1 MRELRRLLGYL
12 GPYRRDLLIAAVM
25 IILETAFEMVIPVL
39 MADIIDVGV
48 ANRDVAV
55 ILQRGIQMGVC
66 ALLALATGL
75 LYARF
80 TARAAYG
87 WGANIREA
95 QFERVQKYAFS
106 NLDKFETSSLVTR
119 MTTDVTVLQNTV
131 NGGYRPLV
139 RSPVMLVM
147 GVGLSFWMNPRLA
160 LVFLVC
166 APVLGGV
173 LFVIVRRV
181 APMYGRLQKAVD
193 RLNNVVQEGLTAIR
207 AVKAFVRGEYEEEK
221 FQGVNSELMETSQRT
236 FRLAVLNLPVFQLV
250 MYTAVVLIMWLGE
263 QITEKGI
270 GNGISLIIFSGI
282 VVGIPGA
289 LVKSFQLIK
298 LGDMS
303 LFIALALVILMVAVL
318 IGVVFMER
326 AQRRIPIQYA
336 KRQVGRKMYGG
347 QSTHLPLRVNTAGVI
362 PPIFA
367 SSLLLFPATM
377 ANFDI
382 ADWLKTAASW
392 FTPSSILY
400 NVIFI
405 ALIFFFC
412 FFYTAIIFDP
422 KDVAENLKKAGGFI
436 PGIRP
441 GEKTQEYL
449 DAVLSRLTL
458 WGGVY
463 ISVISVLPM
472 LLIAE
477 FNVPFY
483 FGGTSIL
490 ILVGVAMDFMS
501 QIESHLIS
509 RQYEG
514 LMGKTR
520 IKGRS

>member
-1 MRELRRLLGYL
+1 MAFGGAQNLARSPELLPKLLWTLGLLCAYRIGVHIPVPGVDGAALNSFFESVAGTLFGLFDMFSGGALSNVSVFALGIMPYISSSIIIQLLQVVSPELKRMAKEEGAAGRRKITQYTRYGTV
-12 GPYRRDLLIAAVM
+12 LITIIQGFGIAVGLETMYSNSGAAVVPVPGWTFRIM
-25 IILETAFEMVIPVL
+25 TILT
-39 MADIIDVGV
+39 
-48 ANRDVAV
+48 
-55 ILQRGIQMGVC
+55 
-66 ALLALATGL
+66 
-75 LYARF
+75 
-80 TARAAYG
+80 
-87 WGANIREA
+87 
-95 QFERVQKYAFS
+95 
-106 NLDKFETSSLVTR
+106 
-119 MTTDVTVLQNTV
+119 
-131 NGGYRPLV
+131 
-139 RSPVMLVM
+139 
-147 GVGLSFWMNPRLA
+147 
-160 LVFLVC
+160 
-166 APVLGGV
+166 
-173 LFVIVRRV
+173 
-181 APMYGRLQKAVD
+181 
-193 RLNNVVQEGLTAIR
+193 LTA
-207 AVKAFVRGEYEEEK
+207 G
-221 FQGVNSELMETSQRT
+221 T
-236 FRLAVLNLPVFQLV
+236 
-250 MYTAVVLIMWLGE
+250 VLIMWLGE

-289 LVKSFQLIK
+289 AVKSYQLISM
-298 LGDMS
+298 GEIS
-303 LFIALALVILMVAVL
+303 IFIAVALLVFMLAVL
-318 IGVVFMER
+318 AGVVFMER

-382 ADWLKTAASW
+382 ADWLKNAASW
-392 FTPSSILY
+392 FSPSSVLY
-400 NVIFI
+400 NVVFV

-422 KDVAENLKKAGGFI
+422 KDVAENLKKSGGFI

-449 DAVLSRLTL
+449 DGVLSRLTL

-463 ISVISVLPM
+463 ISIISVLPM
-472 LLIAE
+472 LLIGK

-501 QIESHLIS
+501 QLESHRIS

-514 LMGKTR
+514 LMNKTR
-520 IKGRS
+520 IKGRA

>member
-1 MRELRRLLGYL
+1 MFQTFRNAWKIPELKNRLLFTLAILVVYRL
-12 GPYRRDLLIAAVM
+12 GSA
-25 IILETAFEMVIPVL
+25 IPVPFITSSAL
-39 MADIIDVGV
+39 T
-48 ANRDVAV
+48 
-55 ILQRGIQMGVC
+55 QM
-66 ALLALATGL
+66 
-75 LYARF
+75 
-80 TARAAYG
+80 
-87 WGANIREA
+87 
-95 QFERVQKYAFS
+95 FS
-106 NLDKFETSSLVTR
+106 NGNMLAYLDMMSGGALSRCTLFALGVTPYINASIIVQLLTVAIPSLENLAKEPDGQTKLQQITR
-119 MTTDVTVLQNTV
+119 YA
-131 NGGYRPLV
+131 GGIIG
-139 RSPVMLVM
+139 LVM
-147 GVGLSFWMNPRLA
+147 SIGYY
-160 LVFLVC
+160 
-166 APVLGGV
+166 
-173 LFVIVRRV
+173 FVIRNMG
-181 APMYGRLQKAVD
+181 ALKYTSG
-193 RLNNVVQEGLTAIR
+193 TAGI
-207 AVKAFVRGEYEEEK
+207 F
-221 FQGVNSELMETSQRT
+221 
-236 FRLAVLNLPVFQLV
+236 
-250 MYTAVVLIMWLGE
+250 TAVVIIATFTAGAQLITWCGE
-263 QITEKGI
+263 QIDDKGI
-270 GNGISLIIFSGI
+270 GNGLSLLIFSSI
-282 VVGIPGA
+282 VSNWSSLYTTVAGLLTRAAAGETQFYILLPL
-289 LVKSFQLIK
+289 LVV
-298 LGDMS
+298 
-303 LFIALALVILMVAVL
+303 LALVVI
-318 IGVVFMER
+318 VFIVIMTNAE
-326 AQRRIPIQYA
+326 RRIPIQYA